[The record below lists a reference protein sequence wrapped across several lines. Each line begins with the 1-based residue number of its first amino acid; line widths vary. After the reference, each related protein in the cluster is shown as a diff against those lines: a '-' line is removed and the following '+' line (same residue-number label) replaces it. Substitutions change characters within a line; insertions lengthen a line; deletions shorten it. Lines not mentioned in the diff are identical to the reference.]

1 MLVEADDFKLD
12 TPDDEESD
20 DETFETSITAKGG
33 DGRCI
38 FIFLGSGAKTSLV
51 LLCDLFV
58 VVLLVHE
65 LASW

>member
-1 MLVEADDFKLD
+1 MEADDFMLD
-12 TPDDEESD
+12 TPDDEESE
-20 DETFETSITAKGG
+20 DETFETSITANGG

-38 FIFLGSGAKTSLV
+38 LIFLGSGARTSLV

-58 VVLLVHE
+58 VVLLVQE